1 MFWRFGFHNT
11 SAIQGI
17 IEKDDAT
24 LASIIGEEELLQ
36 ELKNQN
42 QKLLDL
48 YHFSNQYNE
57 ARESKILIWIHQRFP
72 RIR

>member
-17 IEKDDAT
+17 IEKDEAT
-24 LASIIGEEELLQ
+24 LANIMGEEELLQ
-36 ELKNQN
+36 ELKSQN

-48 YHFSNQYNE
+48 
-57 ARESKILIWIHQRFP
+57 
-72 RIR
+72 